1 MPRLPAILLTVA
13 ALALAG
19 CGYRPMYGSSAT
31 NPGVASTLSSIS
43 IPEAAD
49 RPGQLVRNE
58 LISSM
63 QTGKGTEDKYVLNLT
78 TTLADNG
85 VIQKKQPAVTRQA
98 ILITTTFE
106 LVDRSTGKVVNQ
118 GTSFARVP
126 YDVIRQP
133 FADLQAQ
140 KDATERAARE
150 VGADIRT
157 RLAAYFAKQQKS
169 S

>member
-1 MPRLPAILLTVA
+1 MRKLPAILLALA

-19 CGYRPMYGSSAT
+19 CGYRPMYASTAT
-31 NPGVASTLSSIS
+31 NPGVAGSLAAIS
-43 IPEAAD
+43 IPEAED

-63 QTGKGTEDKYVLNLT
+63 QTGKGTEDKYLLNLT
-78 TTLADNG
+78 TTLAANG
-85 VIQKKQPAVTRQA
+85 VIQKKQPSVTRQA
-98 ILITTTFE
+98 ILITTRFE
-106 LVDRSTGKVVNQ
+106 LVDRSTGLVVNK
-118 GTSFARVP
+118 GTSFSRVP

-133 FADLQAQ
+133 FADMQAQ

-157 RLAAYFAKQQKS
+157 RLAAYFAKQPQNS
-169 S
+169 